1 MSIARLIPG
10 LRRPSRAEAPR
21 GGFDMLRWFA
31 ALSLACVMIS
41 GIGTAVFLSRFLSD
55 HMLTR
60 DAEVSAEFLK
70 SIVDA
75 ERTWSYFA
83 DPASVAS
90 RAALESFFNHVAKLP
105 DVVRANVFDA
115 QGTVL
120 WSSNPAM
127 IGRRFTD
134 NHELDNALRGLITV
148 ESGTVPKTE
157 HVAMEADV
165 RGRRFTEAYLPVRGE
180 DGRTVVGVVEIYRL
194 PDALFR
200 AIDEGV
206 RLVWIA
212 AGLSAALLYGAL
224 LWIAVQARCA
234 MARQQHRLV
243 EAEALAAVGAVASA
257 VAHGIRNP
265 LASIR
270 SSAELAAVE
279 TPEGARECVAD
290 IQREADRVERW
301 VRDLLLQAK
310 GDAVAQGAVEVA
322 PLLEAAARDFA
333 PAAQRQGIALTVDA
347 PLLPAVRADGG
358 ALGQAIDNLVANAI
372 EAMPEGGALRLAAAL
387 GPGGR
392 SVEVSVA
399 DTGPGL
405 PQPARDGGALFFS
418 TKPRGTGLG
427 LVLTRRIVEQ
437 HGGVLRLVPG
447 PGGMG
452 TRAVIRLPVAVAP
465 ALQEHAA

>member
-157 HVAMEADV
+157 HVAMDGRCARPPLHRGLPAGPRRGWPH
-165 RGRRFTEAYLPVRGE
+165 RGRRGGDLPPAGRAVPRHRRG
-180 DGRTVVGVVEIYRL
+180 
-194 PDALFR
+194 R
-200 AIDEGV
+200 AP
-206 RLVWIA
+206 
-212 AGLSAALLYGAL
+212 GLDRRWPQRRAALWRAAVDRRAGAL
-224 LWIAVQARCA
+224 RHGRASSNAWWRPRRWRRSAPSPPPSR
-234 MARQQHRLV
+234 M
-243 EAEALAAVGAVASA
+243 ASA
-257 VAHGIRNP
+257 TRWP
-265 LASIR
+265 P
-270 SSAELAAVE
+270 SAPRPNSPPSR

-310 GDAVAQGAVEVA
+310 RRSRRPGRGRGR
-322 PLLEAAARDFA
+322 AAARGRERADFA
-333 PAAQRQGIALTVDA
+333 PAAQRQGVALTVDA
-347 PLLPAVRADGG
+347 AASAGSARRCRRAGPGDRQPGRQRHRGDAGG
-358 ALGQAIDNLVANAI
+358 
-372 EAMPEGGALRLAAAL
+372 RRAAA
-387 GPGGR
+387 GRRARPVAGGQ
-392 SVEVSVA
+392 VEVSVA

-447 PGGMG
+447 PGG
-452 TRAVIRLPVAVAP
+452 RAPG
-465 ALQEHAA
+465 Q